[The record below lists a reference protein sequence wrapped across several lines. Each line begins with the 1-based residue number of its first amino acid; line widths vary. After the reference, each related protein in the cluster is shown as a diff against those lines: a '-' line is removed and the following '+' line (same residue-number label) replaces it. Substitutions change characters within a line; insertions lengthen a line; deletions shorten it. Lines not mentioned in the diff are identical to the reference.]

1 MKIGVISDTHL
12 KEPHPEFKKAVEFH
26 FRDVEKIF
34 HAGDFVD
41 WSIAE
46 YLSSQKELVA
56 VCGNMD
62 SQDIREAFPRKRI
75 IELKG
80 FKIGLIHGGG
90 PPFGIESHIRGEF
103 DEVDAIVYGHTH
115 IPANHQVKN
124 IYPVRK
130 PAACPV
136 RSSASIGACGG
147 DEDEFIL
154 KRTRGLMPR
163 MNLPLE
169 GRRSS
174 NGVYFFNPGS
184 PTRSFIHK
192 ATLGILHLGEK
203 IEGEIIKI

>member
-12 KEPHPEFKKAVEFH
+12 REPHAEFKRVIESH
-26 FRDVEKIF
+26 FKGVEKIF

-46 YLSSQKELVA
+46 FLSSQKELIA

-62 SQDIREAFPRKRI
+62 SREIGKAFPQKRV

-90 PPFGIESHIRGEF
+90 SPFGIESRIRGEF
-103 DEVDAIVYGHTH
+103 DEVNAIVYGHTH
-115 IPANHQVKN
+115 TPANHQVKN
-124 IYPVRK
+124 I
-130 PAACPV
+130 
-136 RSSASIGACGG
+136 
-147 DEDEFIL
+147 
-154 KRTRGLMPR
+154 
-163 MNLPLE
+163 
-169 GRRSS
+169 
-174 NGVYFFNPGS
+174 YFFNPGS
-184 PTRSFIHK
+184 PTRSFIHR

>member
-1 MKIGVISDTHL
+1 MKIGVLSDTHL
-12 KEPHPEFKKAVEFH
+12 KEPHPEFKKAIEYH

-46 YLSSQKELVA
+46 YLSSQKELIA

-90 PPFGIESHIRGEF
+90 SPFGIESHIRGEF

-130 PAACPV
+130 PAAC
-136 RSSASIGACGG
+136 GG

-154 KRTRGLMPR
+154 KRTRGLVPR

>member
-12 KEPHPEFKKAVEFH
+12 RELSPEFKKMIEFY
-26 FRDVEKIF
+26 FKDVEKIF

-62 SQDIREAFPRKRI
+62 SRDIWKAFPEKRMV
-75 IELKG
+75 ELKG

-90 PPFGIESHIRGEF
+90 SPLGIESRIRREF
-103 DEVDAIVYGHTH
+103 DEIDAIVYGHTH
-115 IPANHQVKN
+115 TPADRQVKN
-124 IYPVRK
+124 I
-130 PAACPV
+130 
-136 RSSASIGACGG
+136 
-147 DEDEFIL
+147 
-154 KRTRGLMPR
+154 
-163 MNLPLE
+163 
-169 GRRSS
+169 
-174 NGVYFFNPGS
+174 YFFNPGS

>member
-12 KEPHPEFKKAVEFH
+12 REPHPEFKEAIEYH

-41 WSIAE
+41 WSIAG
-46 YLSSQKELVA
+46 YLTGQKELIA
-56 VCGNMD
+56 VYGNMD
-62 SQDIREAFPRKRI
+62 SYDIRKAFPEKRI

-80 FKIGLIHGGG
+80 FKIGLVHGGG
-90 PPFGIESHIRGEF
+90 SPFGIESRIRKEF

-115 IPANHQVKN
+115 TPANHQVKN
-124 IYPVRK
+124 I
-130 PAACPV
+130 
-136 RSSASIGACGG
+136 
-147 DEDEFIL
+147 
-154 KRTRGLMPR
+154 
-163 MNLPLE
+163 
-169 GRRSS
+169 
-174 NGVYFFNPGS
+174 YFFNPGS